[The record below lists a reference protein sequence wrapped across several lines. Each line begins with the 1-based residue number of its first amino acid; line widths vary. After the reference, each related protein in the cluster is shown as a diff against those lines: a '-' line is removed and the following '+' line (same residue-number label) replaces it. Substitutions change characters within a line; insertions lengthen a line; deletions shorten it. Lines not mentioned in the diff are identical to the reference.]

1 MTGPKKNQLS
11 IQEVEK
17 VAKLARLKLNQD
29 QLELYAG
36 QLSSIL
42 EHIAELEKL
51 EIEGVEPMAHP
62 IPLNNRLDDDVP
74 ADPMPVEAL
83 LRNAPEVVDSFISV
97 PKVLGG
103 ES

>member
-1 MTGPKKNQLS
+1 
-11 IQEVEK
+11 
-17 VAKLARLKLNQD
+17 
-29 QLELYAG
+29 
-36 QLSSIL
+36 
-42 EHIAELEKL
+42 
-51 EIEGVEPMAHP
+51 MAHP